1 MKVFDKTSDE
11 FKLLYEDVSESF
23 SGGRLYDDSLENG
36 IMNMAILDEQTNKAY
51 TPNRNESFQQSS

>member
-23 SGGRLYDDSLENG
+23 SGGRLNDDSLENS
-36 IMNMAILDEQTNKAY
+36 IMNMALLDEQTNKAC